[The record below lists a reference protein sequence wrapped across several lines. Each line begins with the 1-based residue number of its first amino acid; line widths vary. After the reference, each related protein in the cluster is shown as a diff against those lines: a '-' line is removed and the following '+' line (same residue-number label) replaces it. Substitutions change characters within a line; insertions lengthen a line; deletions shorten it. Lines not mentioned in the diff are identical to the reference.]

1 MGTSFLCGK
10 YLISLFKLFY
20 NIKQTL
26 FSKNNRRY
34 RRFIQILSETFR
46 REKSA

>member
-1 MGTSFLCGK
+1 METSFWYGK
-10 YLISLFKLFY
+10 YLISLFKLFSE
-20 NIKQTL
+20 NI
-26 FSKNNRRY
+26 RRY